1 MYIHCSVKI
10 KNGKPGE
17 KLKGRALV
25 MGKSLLLMH
34 CYVVCLESIHALIY
48 HFTLSYTT

>member
-1 MYIHCSVKI
+1 MYMHCSVKI

-25 MGKSLLLMH
+25 LGKGLLLMH
-34 CYVVCLESIHALIY
+34 FVVCLENIHALIY
-48 HFTLSYTT
+48 HFTLSYAT